1 MIRPRAQETKT
12 RLCMHVIV
20 VGAGIVG
27 VCTAYS
33 LNQLGMRVTVL
44 DRRSGVAQEASFGNA
59 GMVAPA
65 YAAPWASPGMAG
77 RVLAGLFKPE
87 AAVML
92 RPSLDPALWRWVAQW
107 LGQCRADRYL
117 ANKAA
122 MQRIALYSRDV
133 LRGLREAHG
142 LEYER
147 RSGYLQLLRTERDLA
162 ATVHARRVME
172 ATGMPH
178 RVLSPEETLE
188 FEPCLDTAIETG
200 TPLAGAIHFPQDES
214 GNCPLF
220 ARQIG
225 NLAERN
231 GVSFVFN
238 ATVAQ
243 LQRSAGAIDGVRLTD
258 GRILS
263 ADAVV
268 MAGGA
273 QSAHLLRPLG
283 IKIPIRG
290 IQGYSANVALRAD
303 TIGPRQAFVDEAY
316 KTTVTPF
323 GQRLRIAGTAEI
335 GATPGVLRNKA
346 LRTLSKVG
354 LDWLPGMLDMSRTT
368 WWSGMRPMTPDGA
381 PIIGASPVPRLFLNT
396 GHGSHGWTMA
406 PGSGRLIADIVAGK
420 SPDIDMQGLDMERYS
435 RKN

>member
-1 MIRPRAQETKT
+1 
-12 RLCMHVIV
+12 MHVIV

-33 LNQLGMRVTVL
+33 LNQQGMRVTVV

-65 YAAPWASPGMAG
+65 YAAPWASPGMVG
-77 RVLAGLFKPE
+77 RVLSGLFKPE
-87 AAVML
+87 AAIML
-92 RPSLDPALWRWVAQW
+92 RPSLDPALWRWVVQW
-107 LGQCRADRYL
+107 IGQCRAERYM
-117 ANKAA
+117 ANKQV

-133 LRGLREAHG
+133 LRGLREEHG
-142 LEYER
+142 FEYEQ
-147 RSGYLQLLRTERDLA
+147 RSGYLQLLRTEHDMAGTL
-162 ATVHARRVME
+162 HARRVME

-178 RVLSPEETLE
+178 TVLSPEETLT
-188 FEPCLDTAIETG
+188 FERSLSGALETG

-225 NLAERN
+225 SLGERN
-231 GVSFVFN
+231 GVNFVFN
-238 ATVAQ
+238 ATVTHLQ
-243 LQRSAGAIDGVRLTD
+243 LSAGVVNGVKLAD

-273 QSAHLLRPLG
+273 ESASLLKPLG
-283 IKIPIRG
+283 IKIPIQG
-290 IQGYSANVALRAD
+290 IQGYSANVALRPD

-323 GQRLRIAGTAEI
+323 GQRLRIAGTAEL

-368 WWSGMRPMTPDGA
+368 WWSGMRPLTPDGA
-381 PIIGASPVPRLFLNT
+381 PILGASPIPRLFLNT

-406 PGSGRLIADIVAGK
+406 PGSGRVVADIVAGK
-420 SPDIDMQGLDMERYS
+420 TPEIDMQGLDIGRYS